1 MMKKE
6 NVVLS
11 YLSKLLPFKG
21 KAIVNKH
28 QQQEVSK
35 ADLIQRDAFKAIR
48 EENLSEVSESIAQHT
63 ELSISKQFTLYT
75 PFAQKVYKRTERG
88 TKQAFYQT
96 DVLMPLY
103 YQKQLD
109 LVIVMDKLLTG
120 ELEKVQTDLKNDI
133 SRLKGMLESANMSLE
148 NDVNVN
154 YAHKQGYV
162 VEVSSPK
169 QGLYLSIVT
178 DYDYYVRLMDVLC
191 LHRFMETHVRSTQ
204 VFNWQSR
211 IIKMANRCVHTQTSI
226 RKALMNNTA
235 SQDRQ
240 KILKEIA
247 ASLGQEFFDKVFGK
261 ENKQ

>member
-1 MMKKE
+1 MKKE

-21 KAIVNKH
+21 GFIVNEN
-28 QQQEVSK
+28 QQKEVSK
-35 ADLIQRDAFKAIR
+35 ADLTRDAFNAIR
-48 EENLSEVSESIAQHT
+48 NDNLPEVSESTAQQT

-75 PFAQKVYKRTERG
+75 PFAQKVFKRTERG

-103 YQKQLD
+103 YPKQLD
-109 LVIVMDKLLTG
+109 LVIVMDKFFTG
-120 ELEKVQTDLKNDI
+120 ELKKVQADLKNDI
-133 SRLKGMLESANMSLE
+133 SRLKEMLESANMSLGH
-148 NDVNVN
+148 DVNGS

-169 QGLYLSIVT
+169 QGLYLNIVA
-178 DYDYYVRLMDVLC
+178 DYDYYVRLMDALC
-191 LHRFMETHVRSTQ
+191 LHCLIETHVRSTQ

-211 IIKMANRCVHTQTSI
+211 IIKMANRCVHTQTSV
-226 RKALMNNTA
+226 RKALMNNID

-240 KILKEIA
+240 KILKDIA
-247 ASLGQEFFDKVFGK
+247 TSLGQEFFDKVFGK